1 MLGAVQPTAQQRPS
15 PAKRRGGSAASSVAP
30 GGGGGGAATRLRASL
45 RRRSRPV
52 RGLIFSAG
60 AAAGFCVFELA
71 AGENEGD
78 SNKPIMGIVVPS
90 LAFEFHGVQC
100 VLRLNPRAGSGG
112 DSERAAAVVCVDG
125 CSVHIH
131 REPCASLLCPC
142 PYESVILGAAH
153 RLAVPADLVGGGKCL
168 RPGAHAATSVRG
180 PDRVL
185 PRRGGPGAAIR

>member
-15 PAKRRGGSAASSVAP
+15 PAKRRGGSAASSAAP

-60 AAAGFCVFELA
+60 AAAGFSAFELA

-90 LAFEFHGVQC
+90 LAFEFHGVQA
-100 VLRLNPRAGSGG
+100 RADVSKIAKIELKIMLFRCKKWIF
-112 DSERAAAVVCVDG
+112 DVFQAS
-125 CSVHIH
+125 
-131 REPCASLLCPC
+131 REL
-142 PYESVILGAAH
+142 
-153 RLAVPADLVGGGKCL
+153 K
-168 RPGAHAATSVRG
+168 
-180 PDRVL
+180 
-185 PRRGGPGAAIR
+185 